1 MDWKS
6 AQEEESGIFSI
17 PKRWLHIHYYEALNI
32 LFRTENSLRVF
43 VYTILKN
50 KSFEKWADTII
61 QVSEKQQSSIEAL
74 AKQRIAQAQGF
85 GYLGYEIMSPL
96 MHLNSGELVRL
107 ITSDAMWGDF
117 KDHFKGK
124 KEVIRTKLDEVG
136 TIRNSL
142 AHFRPIK
149 KDDIELIKQNV
160 KHALI
165 GVEECRSEM
174 IQTYNVVPTNTEA
187 KWYKDLKT
195 SGTELC
201 EIQIYQSNNEEWI
214 RLQITFNS
222 SILNV
227 AQWWA
232 EYFSYTVTNLVT
244 PAIIRLFENIRKYVT
259 YVAEYVPYA
268 KLDKERIPSF
278 RKSISQV
285 FRRDVLID
293 NSESITNDIKAIL
306 LKIQEEV
313 ALVGKDNLAKGE
325 LIESARTAVKLDESG
340 EEPRWVTESHNLK
353 CPFRENDPAEYWAD
367 VGLYQRD
374 FIAGTIKYPWM
385 PSTIANQEDSLD

>member
-1 MDWKS
+1 M
-6 AQEEESGIFSI
+6 
-17 PKRWLHIHYYEALNI
+17 N
-32 LFRTENSLRVF
+32 
-43 VYTILKN
+43 
-50 KSFEKWADTII
+50 
-61 QVSEKQQSSIEAL
+61 
-74 AKQRIAQAQGF
+74 
-85 GYLGYEIMSPL
+85 
-96 MHLNSGELVRL
+96 
-107 ITSDAMWGDF
+107 
-117 KDHFKGK
+117 
-124 KEVIRTKLDEVG
+124 

-165 GVEECRSEM
+165 GVEECLSEM
-174 IQTYNVVPTNTEA
+174 IQTYNVVPTNTED

-214 RLQITFNS
+214 RLEITFIS

-227 AQWWA
+227 VQWWE

-259 YVAEYVPYA
+259 YVVEYVPYA

-278 RKSISQV
+278 KKSISLV

-293 NSESITNDIKAIL
+293 NSGSITNDIKAIL
-306 LKIQEEV
+306 LKIQKEV

-325 LIESARTAVKLDESG
+325 LIESARTAVTFDESG

-353 CPFRENDPAEYWAD
+353 YPFRENDPAEYWAD

-385 PSTIANQEDSLD
+385 PSTIADQEDILD